1 MTQQDEQAQLQKLGR
16 LYLERQRQSLRL
28 LEKIDQLEAAI
39 AATNEIA
46 LRSRFDREN
55 ATVRRKFAEHLGDQA
70 YVEPSSSRTVMPI
83 WRVTRVPSKKHK
95 AAAREWM
102 KQRCLDWDGSA
113 PALRHEVRKAL
124 EQNQPVPEGKFGLH
138 VERTVDIRM
147 PRAFT
152 INLLGKSH
160 HVVASANQKTH
171 VEAME
176 EKAWQKF
183 FHGENYPYRDDA
195 FDDD

>member
-16 LYLERQRQSLRL
+16 LYLERQQQSLRL

-113 PALRHEVRKAL
+113 PALRHAVRKAL
-124 EQNQPVPEGKFGLH
+124 EQNQPVPEGKFGLR

-176 EKAWQKF
+176 EKAWHNF
-183 FHGENYPYRDDA
+183 FHGENYPYRDDV